1 MTPLP
6 DAVAAAADEFRD
18 PLFLMTLSMISLTF
32 AGHAPPKIGPKHQF
46 ERKKAPA
53 GALSP
58 STVLLRG
65 VLSVYKTKTAI
76 LSPKN
81 DNVFFWEKKAPAGAL
96 SPSTVLFVFT
106 AYKFCLYNIQ
116 ILFV

>member
-1 MTPLP
+1 MCDPSSLFEGVCSNSRHPGHRRVWRGGSEQHLMTPLP
-6 DAVAAAADEFRD
+6 VAAAAMADEFRD

-65 VLSVYKTKTAI
+65 ILSVSKTKQLCCVI
-76 LSPKN
+76 
-81 DNVFFWEKKAPAGAL
+81 KK
-96 SPSTVLFVFT
+96 
-106 AYKFCLYNIQ
+106 
-116 ILFV
+116 

>member
-6 DAVAAAADEFRD
+6 VAAAAAADEFRD

-65 VLSVYKTKTAI
+65 ILSVYKTKQ
-76 LSPKN
+76 LYC
-81 DNVFFWEKKAPAGAL
+81 VLKK
-96 SPSTVLFVFT
+96 
-106 AYKFCLYNIQ
+106 
-116 ILFV
+116 